1 MLNFMDYLEYL
12 AANGLTLDEYGNE
25 VPINQEEEEEDEE
38 VMTLE
43 LGKNDE

>member
-12 AANGLTLDEYGNE
+12 AANGLTLDEHGNE
-25 VPINQEEEEEDEE
+25 VPINQEEDEE